1 MAKTRLPRQPKR
13 SEFTDPADIEAYDH
27 ALSRYT
33 GTPVPDFHD
42 MGQYFGALLTSPL
55 LCAIAGDMGRFVRTA
70 GDRDDTYSHAD
81 REFVDQILSKD
92 WKTNVVQV
100 THIQD
105 ALSTGVRMEAIEAIR
120 AGREDELDDTER
132 LLAKYIRQVVSGTVD
147 DATWEA
153 MVGYMGQR
161 GVVEYTGFVLW
172 LQWIIRMMQTLGVD
186 DPSEEEIDQLI
197 ADLKSGV
204 REVPNYRAR
213 IR

>member
-1 MAKTRLPRQPKR
+1 MAKDRLPQQPKR
-13 SEFTDPADIEAYDH
+13 SEFSDAADIEAYDH

-70 GDRDDTYSHAD
+70 GDRDNTYSHAD

-92 WKTNVVQV
+92 WKTNVVQI

-120 AGREDELDDTER
+120 DGHEEDLTDTEK

-147 DATWEA
+147 DETWAA
-153 MVGYMGQR
+153 MTGYMGLR

-186 DPSEEEIDQLI
+186 DPSEDEIDRLI
-197 ADLKSGV
+197 ADLKSGAK
-204 REVPNYRAR
+204 EIPNHRVR